1 VSSSFADLNLTIT
14 LSGPLRLGHVLS
26 DLYQVSSIAAQQRF
40 FFVNHA
46 NRSGKSIGDYF
57 SLDTVN
63 GHLTLVNYVPS
74 GVNKLSQQFSLVQ
87 QELVNS
93 HAATF
98 RLVRTVSMC
107 LFIINPGIDHLPAK
121 VDRLDSFQAVAS
133 VDLPVDG
140 QKINVDVPVRHPGLL
155 RLFRIN
161 SNSSNIYSSVHTQ
174 STGLF
179 VQHSDWLLLN
189 TRLVKD
195 GQLRHNFDLVSRD
208 TLTDTLQRVSFNVN
222 LVEFSEE
229 FDYLFSINGGENPV
243 LDLSQYFANSF
254 RWIVLNDTRNLEYD
268 AGTGLIRLVK
278 GLGSGVRLRV
288 VELKLFAPDGDIRMG
303 RVRLQ
308 MGQVASQ
315 IERVSLHVSKRVAV
329 GSSVYRRF
337 GEESKI
343 EKLVVP
349 AGVAGAFGIDQR
361 GMRVLVGESG
371 LQGLEM
377 AECELRLEMSD
388 GTVVFVRVLLLE
400 NLLRTVDFGRRNYY
414 FSG

>member
-14 LSGPLRLGHVLS
+14 LSGPLRLGHVVS
-26 DLYQVSSIAAQQRF
+26 DLYQVSSITAQQRF
-40 FFVNHA
+40 FVINHA
-46 NRSGKSIGDYF
+46 NRSGKSIRDYF

-93 HAATF
+93 HAITF
-98 RLVRTVSMC
+98 RLVRTVSIC
-107 LFIINPGIDHLPAK
+107 LFITNPGTDHLPAK
-121 VDRLDSFQAVAS
+121 VDRLDTFQAVAS
-133 VDLPVDG
+133 VYLPLDG

-161 SNSSNIYSSVHTQ
+161 SNSSNIYSSVQTQ

-189 TRLVKD
+189 TRLAQN
-195 GQLRHNFDLVSRD
+195 GLLRHSFDLVSRD

-243 LDLSQYFANSF
+243 LDLSQYFVNSF

-278 GLGSGVRLRV
+278 GLGSGVRV

-308 MGQVASQ
+308 MGQVESQ
-315 IERVSLHVSKRVAV
+315 VERVSLHVSKRVAV

-343 EKLVVP
+343 EKLMVPEGVV
-349 AGVAGAFGIDQR
+349 GAFGIDER

-371 LQGLEM
+371 LQRLEM

-388 GTVVFVRVLLLE
+388 GTVVFVRVMLLE
-400 NLLRTVDFGRRNYY
+400 NLLRSVDFGRRNYY
-414 FSG
+414 FSR